1 MNSHAQLGWVRYS
14 SPNQMTCFHLRV
26 QLPSW
31 YKLIYVQTLRQ
42 AEPSLHT
49 LPFDLSSS
57 FGAAVAFKS
66 MVKKVFIAK
75 MLTDARSCVAVCV
88 QASVA
93 DGSGD
98 RRDSCILSWEAR

>member
-1 MNSHAQLGWVRYS
+1 MAQLGWVRYS

-42 AEPSLHT
+42 AEPRLHT